1 LQIIAGKYARRH
13 LLTPKGKDITRPP
26 LSRFRKAVFDTLMP
40 FIPRGAYLDA
50 FGGTGSFAL
59 EALSR
64 GAAQATIIELD
75 TDAAKLIQQNIA
87 HLGITEPI
95 EVLRGDAFQ
104 IIPSLPQETRYAI
117 IGLAPPYNQG
127 LERESLLL
135 LDRCAHLLQEDGV
148 LFVQHPKKEPLP
160 IEDLRHLTFWKERHY
175 GITAF
180 SYFLPTNTGNPS
192 I

>member
-1 LQIIAGKYARRH
+1 MQIIAGKYARHH
-13 LLTPKGKDITRPP
+13 LLTPKGKDVTRPP

-59 EALSR
+59 EAISR
-64 GAAQATIIELD
+64 GATQATIIEID
-75 TDAAKLIQQNIA
+75 ADAAKMIQQNID
-87 HLGITEPI
+87 HLRITEPI
-95 EVLRGDAFQ
+95 ELLRGDALQ
-104 IIPSLPQETRYAI
+104 IIPALRQEARYAI
-117 IGLAPPYNQG
+117 IGLAPPYNRG

-160 IEDLRHLTFWKERHY
+160 IDDLRNLTFWKERHY
-175 GITAF
+175 GITTF
-180 SYFLPTNTGNPS
+180 SYFLPTHTDVAS